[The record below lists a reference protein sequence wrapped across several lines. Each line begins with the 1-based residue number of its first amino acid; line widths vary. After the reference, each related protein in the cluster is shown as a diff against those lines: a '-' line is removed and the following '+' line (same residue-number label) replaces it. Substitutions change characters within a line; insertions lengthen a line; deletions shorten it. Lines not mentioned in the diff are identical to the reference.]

1 MISKTD
7 NSMTGETKLVAAII
21 KDAVQDLDSPNE
33 RRRMDAE
40 RFLSGSDEMLQL
52 WLSLAGMDIDSSA
65 ILRLAGKDRK

>member
-1 MISKTD
+1 M
-7 NSMTGETKLVAAII
+7 AAII